1 MYLFSEAKAGTGYL
15 SFSLHE
21 PMTRWYFIV
30 ASIDHQLQTAIK
42 TSHQLETISI
52 EHAQEVELELLR
64 PSVYMHFYRHQYS
77 TIIALSSS
85 PVHQVAFGFQWFSH
99 VSLPTLL
106 LLLMPEI
113 RLNQWGSRTYLLK
126 PTKYQPPLSLRVW
139 MTESA
144 NTLLKT
150 NIATEHGPS
159 QKASSFPTTISKGV

>member
-1 MYLFSEAKAGTGYL
+1 MYLFSEAKAGTGYV

-99 VSLPTLL
+99 GFSSNPITFVDARNKAQSVGFSYVS
-106 LLLMPEI
+106 I
-113 RLNQWGSRTYLLK
+113 KANQIS
-126 PTKYQPPLSLRVW
+126 
-139 MTESA
+139 
-144 NTLLKT
+144 
-150 NIATEHGPS
+150 
-159 QKASSFPTTISKGV
+159 TTIVLEGVDDRVCKYPP